1 MAYRVVNFSPIH
13 KIRDVPRSM
22 ELSTLRV
29 TSNLLQ
35 SHDAKYQHSV
45 GFLLKPLVLNGAQSR
60 HLPRFIPWSLFQDFE
75 RPTAV

>member
-22 ELSTLRV
+22 ELSTLQV

-45 GFLLKPLVLNGAQSR
+45 GFLFEAHCSEWGTKQTFTTIHTVVTF
-60 HLPRFIPWSLFQDFE
+60 PRL
-75 RPTAV
+75 